1 VSGPSTLPEH
11 VPALEVRDLTKTY
24 RASRGLFGPSKET
37 LAVDG
42 VSFAVPRGTSYG
54 LVGESGSG
62 KSSVA
67 RIVCRFIRPDEGE
80 VLVDGEDV
88 LACRGRD
95 LKAFRRKVQLVF
107 QDPFASLDP
116 RWRVGRLIA
125 EGMRIHGHVPR
136 ERRQHRVAEL
146 LEQVGLDAGDARRYP
161 HEFSGGQR
169 QRVGIAR
176 ALAVEPE
183 LLVLDEP
190 VSALDVS
197 VQAQILSLLSDLKD
211 ELGLTYLFIAHDL
224 AIVERFCDQLAVMR
238 GGRIVEEGPSA
249 RLFAA
254 PAHPYTRTLLDAIP
268 VPDPTGRD
276 DLVASVNPREGE
288 HR

>member
-1 VSGPSTLPEH
+1 VNPDPT
-11 VPALEVRDLTKTY
+11 VPALEVRGLTKVY
-24 RASRGLFGPSKET
+24 RAKRGMFGAATET
-37 LAVDG
+37 LAVDD
-42 VSFAVPRGTSYG
+42 VSFTVPRGTSYG

-67 RIVCRFIRPDEGE
+67 RIVCRFIRADAGE

-88 LACRGRD
+88 LACTGHD

-136 ERRQHRVAEL
+136 ERRGERVAQL
-146 LEQVGLDAGDARRYP
+146 LEQVGLHPHDAQRYP

-224 AIVERFCDQLAVMR
+224 AIVERFCDRLAVMR
-238 GGRIVEEGPSA
+238 RGRIVEEGSSE

-254 PAHPYTRTLLDAIP
+254 PEHPYTRALLDAIP

-276 DLVASVNPREGE
+276 DLVASDTGGE
-288 HR
+288 HG

>member
-1 VSGPSTLPEH
+1 VNAEAR
-11 VPALEVRDLTKTY
+11 VPALEVRELTKVY
-24 RASRGLFGPSKET
+24 RSSRGLFGAKRET

-42 VSFAVPRGTSYG
+42 VSFTVPRGTSYG

-67 RIVCRFIRPDEGE
+67 RIVCRFVRADAGE
-80 VLVDGEDV
+80 VRVDGEDV
-88 LACRGRD
+88 LGLQGRD

-125 EGMRIHGHVPR
+125 EGMRIHGHVPP
-136 ERRQHRVAEL
+136 ERRQARVAEL
-146 LEQVGLDAGDARRYP
+146 LEQVGLHPQDARRYP

-224 AIVERFCDQLAVMR
+224 AIVERFCDRLAVMR
-238 GGRIVEEGPSA
+238 GGRIVEEGPSE

-254 PAHPYTRTLLDAIP
+254 PEHPYTRTLLDAIP

-276 DLVASVNPREGE
+276 DLVASDTGGE
-288 HR
+288 HA

>member
-1 VSGPSTLPEH
+1 VSGPSPLPEH

-116 RWRVGRLIA
+116 RWRVGRLIT

-136 ERRQHRVAEL
+136 DRRQQRVAEL
-146 LEQVGLDAGDARRYP
+146 LEQVGLHAGDARRYP

-238 GGRIVEEGPSA
+238 GGRIVEEGPSE

-276 DLVASVNPREGE
+276 DLVASGNPREGE

>member
-1 VSGPSTLPEH
+1 VNPDPT
-11 VPALEVRDLTKTY
+11 VPALEVRGLTKVY
-24 RASRGLFGPSKET
+24 RARRGMFGAAKET
-37 LAVDG
+37 LAVDD
-42 VSFAVPRGTSYG
+42 VSFTVPRGTSYG

-67 RIVCRFIRPDEGE
+67 RIVCRFIRADAGE

-88 LACRGRD
+88 LACTGRD

-136 ERRQHRVAEL
+136 ERRGERVAQL
-146 LEQVGLDAGDARRYP
+146 LEQVGLHPHDAQRYP

-224 AIVERFCDQLAVMR
+224 AIVERFCDRLAVMR
-238 GGRIVEEGPSA
+238 RGRIVEEGSSE

-254 PAHPYTRTLLDAIP
+254 PEHPYTRALLDAIP

-276 DLVASVNPREGE
+276 DLVASDTGGE
-288 HR
+288 HG

>member
-1 VSGPSTLPEH
+1 VNATTS
-11 VPALEVRDLTKTY
+11 VPALEVRALTKVY
-24 RASRGLFGPSKET
+24 RSSRGLFGRSRET

-42 VSFAVPRGTSYG
+42 VSFTVPRGTSYG

-67 RIVCRFIRPDEGE
+67 RIVCRFVRADEGE
-80 VLVDGEDV
+80 VRVDGEDV
-88 LACRGRD
+88 LGLQGRD

-125 EGMRIHGHVPR
+125 EGMRIHGHVPP
-136 ERRQHRVAEL
+136 ERRQARVAEL
-146 LEQVGLDAGDARRYP
+146 LEQVGLHPQDARRYP

-224 AIVERFCDQLAVMR
+224 AIVERFCDRLAVMR
-238 GGRIVEEGPSA
+238 GGRIVEEGPSE

-254 PAHPYTRTLLDAIP
+254 PEHPYTRTLLDAIP

-276 DLVASVNPREGE
+276 DLVASDTGGE
-288 HR
+288 HA

>member
-1 VSGPSTLPEH
+1 VSGPSPLPEH

-80 VLVDGEDV
+80 VLVDGDDV

-136 ERRQHRVAEL
+136 DRRQHRVAEL
-146 LEQVGLDAGDARRYP
+146 LEQVGLHAGDARRYP

-238 GGRIVEEGPSA
+238 GGRIVEEGPSE

-276 DLVASVNPREGE
+276 DLVASGNPREGE

>member
-1 VSGPSTLPEH
+1 VNQEPT
-11 VPALEVRDLTKTY
+11 VPALEVRDLTKVY
-24 RASRGLFGPSKET
+24 RASRGFFGRVKET

-42 VSFAVPRGTSYG
+42 VSFTVPHGTSYG

-67 RIVCRFIRPDEGE
+67 RIVCRFIRADAGE
-80 VLVDGEDV
+80 VRIDGEDV
-88 LACRGRD
+88 LACRGRE

-125 EGMRIHGHVPR
+125 EGMRIHGHVPPQ
-136 ERRQHRVAEL
+136 RRQARVAEL
-146 LEQVGLDAGDARRYP
+146 LEQVGLHAQDARRYP

-224 AIVERFCDQLAVMR
+224 AIVERFCDRLAVMR
-238 GGRIVEEGPSA
+238 AGQIVEEGPSE

-254 PAHPYTRTLLDAIP
+254 PEHPYTRALLDAIP

-276 DLVASVNPREGE
+276 DLVTSDTE
-288 HR
+288 